1 MNTYKDLFIGSVFII
16 SFLVGVMILQEVE
29 YDQLKRKYNK
39 VVDTANAW
47 KDRSQDYQKA
57 LVKEKIKN
65 LDTRA
70 KLFHLEEKLKRL
82 NAPQR
87 VEIPLNVT

>member
-1 MNTYKDLFIGSVFII
+1 
-16 SFLVGVMILQEVE
+16 MILQEVE